1 MKYDKRDVI
10 NSLNKIGLK
19 KNDII
24 FTQSNIA
31 LFGVFKP
38 SANPCS
44 FFFKTILKKIGPG
57 GTLIVPT
64 FTYSLNGEIFDKQN
78 SPSKCGIFSE
88 YVRKTGKG
96 KRSFDPVFSIY
107 SIGKH
112 AKYFCGGNKVN
123 LNAFGKTSFFSKF
136 FKKKGKIINFN
147 DGYASAH
154 LHFFEKELKVYY
166 RKDKKFKVF
175 FTTKKKI
182 ITSKIYKFYCRKSK
196 NKYFLK
202 LKKFNKYVEKHQ
214 IGKKV
219 KLGLGNITYLNIVDM
234 KKIIFDNYKKNKKFL
249 I

>member
-1 MKYDKRDVI
+1 MKYDKQDII
-10 NSLNKIGLK
+10 NSLNEIGLK

-31 LFGVFKP
+31 LFGVFK
-38 SANPCS
+38 SSINPCA
-44 FFFKTILKKIGPG
+44 FFLKSILKKIGPG

-64 FTYSLNGEIFDKQN
+64 FTYSLNGEIFDKLN

-96 KRSFDPVFSIY
+96 KRSIDPVFSIY
-107 SIGKH
+107 AIGKN
-112 AKYFCGGNKVN
+112 AEYFCGGNKAN
-123 LNAFGKTSFFSKF
+123 LNAFGKNSFFLKF
-136 FKKKGKIINFN
+136 FKKKGKVINFN

-154 LHFFEKELKVYY
+154 LHFFEKELKVNY
-166 RKDKKFKVF
+166 RKDKNFKVF
-175 FTTKKKI
+175 LKKKKKI
-182 ITSKIYKFYCRKSK
+182 ISGSYKFYCRKSK

-202 LKKFNKYVEKHQ
+202 LKKFNKYVEIYK

-219 KLGLGNITYLNIVDM
+219 KLGIGNITYLNIVDM
-234 KKIIFDNYKKNKKFL
+234 KRIIFENYKKNKKFL